1 MTIMPGESRLR
12 YLSVTNPSPE
22 PVPLP
27 RRTGRNLPPGRHRS
41 PHRLTLP
48 PDAPALVLAVPGPAT
63 AASVEVAT
71 EIAAV
76 ARLSCP
82 GADVRVGF
90 LEGSA
95 QRLTDALIFDAVA
108 SSSSA
113 LRGVVVPLLTG
124 PQPRID
130 AALDQLVSR
139 GAGPVI
145 LADALGPHPL
155 LAAALH
161 GRLAEAGLVRESR
174 ARGLSIVPAAC
185 GVVVLADRGDAAI
198 NAAGV
203 TAVLL
208 AARLAA
214 PAAPASL
221 GDPGSVDAAFTRLLD
236 AGVSRAAIAP
246 CVIGPETDP
255 REIEAVS
262 QATGVPCS
270 RPLGAHPA
278 IGQLV
283 AMRYGAALA
292 GLRLAGS
299 PG

>member
-1 MTIMPGESRLR
+1 
-12 YLSVTNPSPE
+12 VTNPSPE

-48 PDAPALVLAVPGPAT
+48 ADAPALVLAVPGPAS
-63 AASVEVAT
+63 AANVEIAT
-71 EIAAV
+71 EIAVTAG
-76 ARLSCP
+76 LSCP
-82 GADVRVGF
+82 GADIRVGY

-95 QRLTDALIFDAVA
+95 QRLTDALVFGAAA
-108 SSSSA
+108 SA
-113 LRGVVVPLLTG
+113 TMPLRAVVVPLLAG

-130 AALDQLVSR
+130 AALGHLVSR
-139 GAGPVI
+139 AAGPVI

-161 GRLAEAGLVRESR
+161 SRLAEAGLVRENR

-198 NAAGV
+198 KAAGV

-208 AARLAA
+208 AARIAA
-214 PAAPASL
+214 PVAPASL
-221 GDPGSVDAAFTRLLD
+221 GDPESIDVAFTRLRD

-255 REIEAVS
+255 GEIWAVCE
-262 QATGVPCS
+262 ATGVPCS
-270 RPLGAHPA
+270 RPLAAHPS

-299 PG
+299 AG